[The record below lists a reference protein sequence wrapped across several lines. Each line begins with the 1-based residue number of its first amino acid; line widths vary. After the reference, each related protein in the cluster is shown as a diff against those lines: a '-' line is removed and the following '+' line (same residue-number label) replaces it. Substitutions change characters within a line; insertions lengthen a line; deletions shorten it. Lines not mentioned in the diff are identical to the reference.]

1 MRQPANGSS
10 WEKIVKNILISCGI
24 GLAVS
29 VMLLFLVSA
38 LLRFINIPHA
48 LIDPAATAALC
59 IGALAAG
66 LVCAKLNREKGL
78 ICGLICAAVL
88 FAVWYLCG
96 ALIFG
101 GEIGAA
107 GIFRL
112 VFLLLCGAIGGVLG
126 VNSKKK
132 IH

>member
-29 VMLLFLVSA
+29 VVLLFLVSA

-66 LVCAKLNREKGL
+66 LACAKLNREKGKTVVL
-78 ICGLICAAVL
+78 ITHSTELAEETERIITLRDGRIIGERA
-88 FAVWYLCG
+88 
-96 ALIFG
+96 G
-101 GEIGAA
+101 GGH
-107 GIFRL
+107 
-112 VFLLLCGAIGGVLG
+112 V
-126 VNSKKK
+126 
-132 IH
+132 